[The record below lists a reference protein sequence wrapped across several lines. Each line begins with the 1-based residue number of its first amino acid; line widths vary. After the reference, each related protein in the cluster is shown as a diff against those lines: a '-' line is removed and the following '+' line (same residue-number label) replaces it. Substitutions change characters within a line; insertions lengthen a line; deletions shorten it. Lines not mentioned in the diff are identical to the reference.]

1 MATTMYSI
9 QAKILRKVKTD
20 LCFEKLNLH
29 PKILK
34 NKIKGKILKRGH
46 NLSYISLGTA

>member
-20 LCFEKLNLH
+20 LCFEKLIYI
-29 PKILK
+29 PKFEK
-34 NKIKGKILKRGH
+34 QN
-46 NLSYISLGTA
+46 